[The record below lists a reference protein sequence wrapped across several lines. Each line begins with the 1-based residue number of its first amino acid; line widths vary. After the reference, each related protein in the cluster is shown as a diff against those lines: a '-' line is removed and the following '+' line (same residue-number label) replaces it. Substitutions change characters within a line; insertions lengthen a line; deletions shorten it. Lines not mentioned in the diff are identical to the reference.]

1 MRCYVDRYP
10 DLLHGFCHG
19 QIHLCDWDRVGQHWL
34 RWESRR
40 GRRSRARRPRRARGD
55 AGRRQGRRG
64 AVAAAAGADRVLG
77 FAALENLREHND
89 WCDFYNGNPDRC
101 LNSYVRRDSEHDLP
115 DGEDGGL
122 VRCMYDARRHQCKQ
136 PPEHGGETWCSREI
150 MAVLEKELQVEAA
163 EKELRDQ
170 LEAVRHANAGATG
183 GGDGMPANGHPLKT
197 EMVAAIV
204 VLSLG
209 AALGAR
215 VALCCAR
222 RSMRSSNRAVQFTDE
237 GESVEM
243 DSPGQG
249 TVSSQIEAA
258 MRQWELRQT
267 VAQQME
273 AAMRQWQPPMANGA
287 STEEAAGQP
296 EESGRRGR
304 CVIL

>member
-1 MRCYVDRYP
+1 MRA
-10 DLLHGFCHG
+10 
-19 QIHLCDWDRVGQHWL
+19 
-34 RWESRR
+34 
-40 GRRSRARRPRRARGD
+40 GRAAD

-64 AVAAAAGADRVLG
+64 AIAAPPAPIACSE

-89 WCDFYNGNPDRC
+89 WCDFYNGNPDGC
-101 LNSYVRRDSEHDLP
+101 LNSYVRRDRQQTLA

-170 LEAVRHANAGATG
+170 LEAVRHANSGAQG

-209 AALGAR
+209 AAFGAC

-222 RSMRSSNRAVQFTDE
+222 RSMRSSNRALRFTDE